1 LFDDLPTNNYRL
13 PISLLLYLY
22 TAPAFSHFATAL
34 KGTNTLQ
41 QGALPSYRRLS
52 NAYGEQLDEN
62 WVDTAYYIPFKLQGD
77 ISLYDADLIIVK
89 IVPNTGPSELANN
102 TTPAASPQGQSPLA

>member
-1 LFDDLPTNNYRL
+1 MTRHKRHGSCLFPFCYCTKRYKYSITRGL
-13 PISLLLYLY
+13 
-22 TAPAFSHFATAL
+22 AV
-34 KGTNTLQ
+34 
-41 QGALPSYRRLS
+41 YRRLS
-52 NAYGEQLDEN
+52 NAYGEQLDEK
-62 WVDTAYYIPFKLQGD
+62 WVDTAHYIPVKLQGD